1 MDMKILYILGD
12 SKFGGSTYLVIEWV
26 RFLAQRQCRIDIHST
41 DPTSIA
47 ALRALDLEGVRVI
60 DDISIPREVAPV
72 QDIAAL
78 LRLFA
83 LIRREQYDVVH
94 TGMTTSGFV
103 GRLAAWLAQTPII
116 VHDAQGW
123 PATEYSSVLERAV
136 FTPLS
141 YLAGML
147 STRVVCAG
155 HGTAALAHKLHTCP
169 PDKLTVICNGIDPCP
184 FLEASSNGARAALRH
199 ELGISDDCL
208 VIGNANR
215 LAPQK
220 DNESLIRAMLELP
233 ALLPDHSVVLLL
245 AGDGPDQDKLETLV
259 RELGLT
265 QHVRFLGFRDDIPA
279 FLSAIDIFVNASL
292 WEGLSISLME
302 AMAAARPIITSSILP
317 NAELISHQNTGLLV
331 EPRSPGQIAQGIA
344 YLAQHPDQAQ
354 QYAAAAQQHVSEHYT
369 IDRRLHETWKLYLD
383 LIESRSIEPTSQL
396 SRF

>member
-1 MDMKILYILGD
+1 MGLKILYILGD

-26 RFLAQRQCRIDIHST
+26 RFLAQRQCCIDVHST

-47 ALRALDLEGVRVI
+47 ALRALGLDRVRVI

-78 LRLFA
+78 YRLSS

-103 GRLAAWLAQTPII
+103 GRLAAWLAHAPVI

-123 PATEYSSVLERAV
+123 PATEYSSVLERAI
-136 FTPLS
+136 FAPLS

-169 PDKLTVICNGIDPCP
+169 RDKLTVICNGIDPRP
-184 FLEASSNGARAALRH
+184 FLEASSNGSRAALRH
-199 ELGISDDCL
+199 ELGIPENCL

-220 DNESLIRAMLELP
+220 DTESLIRAMPELS
-233 ALLPDHSVVLLL
+233 ALLPARPFVLLL
-245 AGDGPDQDKLETLV
+245 AGDGPDQDKLETLAQ
-259 RELGLT
+259 ELGVGHL
-265 QHVRFLGFRDDIPA
+265 VRFLGFRQDIPA

-302 AMAAARPIITSSILP
+302 AMAAGRPIITSSILP
-317 NAELISHQNTGLLV
+317 NAELISHHRTGLLV
-331 EPRSPGQIAQGIA
+331 DPQAPEQIAWSIA

-354 QYAAAAQQHVSEHYT
+354 HYAAAAQQHVSEQYT
-369 IDRRLHETWKLYLD
+369 IDRRLRETWNLYLD
-383 LIESRSIEPTSQL
+383 LIESRSLETTRQFYRL
-396 SRF
+396 

>member
-1 MDMKILYILGD
+1 MSIKVLSILGD
-12 SKFGGSTYLVIEWV
+12 SKFGGSTYLAIEWA
-26 RFLAQRQCRIDIHST
+26 RYLAQRHCRVDVHST

-47 ALRALDLEGVRVI
+47 ALRAPELEGVRVI
-60 DDISIPREVAPV
+60 DDIYIPREVAPAH
-72 QDIAAL
+72 DISAL
-78 LRLFA
+78 LRLVN
-83 LIRREQYDVVH
+83 LIRRERYDVVQ

-103 GRLAAWLAQTPII
+103 GRLAAWLARTPVI

-123 PATEYSSVLERAV
+123 PATEYSSALEKAI

-155 HGTAALAHKLHTCP
+155 HGTAALARKLHTCP
-169 PDKLTVICNGIDPCP
+169 ADKLMVICNGIDPRP
-184 FLEASSNGARAALRH
+184 FLEASHNGARAVLRH
-199 ELGISDDCL
+199 RLGISDNCL

-220 DNESLIRAMLELP
+220 DNESLIRAMQKLP
-233 ALLPDHSVVLLL
+233 ALLPDRPMVLLL
-245 AGDGPDQDKLETLV
+245 AGDGPEQDKLETLV
-259 RELGLT
+259 QELGVGHL
-265 QHVRFLGFRDDIPA
+265 VRFLGFRQDIPA
-279 FLSAIDIFVNASL
+279 FLAAIDIFVNASL

-331 EPRSPGQIAQGIA
+331 DPQSPEQIAYSIA
-344 YLAQHPDQAQ
+344 ELAQHPDQAQ
-354 QYAAAAQQHVSEHYT
+354 QYAAAAQRRVVEHYT

-383 LIESRSIEPTSQL
+383 LIETQNLEPTMYTYRS
-396 SRF
+396 